1 MLGLSS
7 PYAVEVEDDKCL
19 GGYVQTVQAQMD
31 HVLHRGTNDDILD
44 SIFLML
50 SLTNQM
56 EYRSGLSTV
65 QIHTVEKF

>member
-31 HVLHRGTNDDILD
+31 HGRVWI
-44 SIFLML
+44 
-50 SLTNQM
+50 Q
-56 EYRSGLSTV
+56 GLKLFGLELISSS
-65 QIHTVEKF
+65 K